1 MTTSLAELDSRVFL
15 SLAPAA
21 EYVDLNMVHN
31 AVIQRVNVRTMQSR
45 NSSVNVLLG
54 TSDEFT
60 PDTVDYDITALV
72 GKGIPCFI
80 ERRNV
85 VQDNVS
91 WWQNIRVVPL
101 SQLNDYVSMGA
112 FACAFYG
119 DETTSETA
127 QPTQYV
133 KFTFLPAG
141 VCRIRFDRDSQR
153 TSLNSDMLLPDN
165 LADLPVREAQNDLIP
180 AIQLAIQM
188 DMRRDEAGRQFS
200 SGIVAA
206 LQNVYAQNLMVIKE
220 LDALWRVYAYSD
232 RSKESNFNLPV
243 PNGQWLYVGGRN
255 RNWGGGGYGG
265 GY

>member
-1 MTTSLAELDSRVFL
+1 MSVNLAELDSRCYL
-15 SLAPAA
+15 SLAPAS
-21 EYVDLNMVHN
+21 EYIDLSMMHN
-31 AVIQRVNVRTMQSR
+31 AVVQRVNVRTMQSR
-45 NSSVNVLLG
+45 NSNANVLLG

-60 PDTVDYDITALV
+60 PDVIDYDITDLI

-80 ERRNV
+80 ETRQV
-85 VQDNVS
+85 AQENVS

-101 SQLNDYVSMGA
+101 SQLNDYMAMGA

-119 DETTSETA
+119 DETASETA

-141 VCRIRFDRDSQR
+141 VCRIRFDRDTQR
-153 TSLNSDMLLPDN
+153 TALSSDMLLPDN

-188 DMRRDEAGRQFS
+188 DMRRDEAGRPFAA
-200 SGIVAA
+200 GITAA
-206 LQNVYAQNLMVIKE
+206 LNNVFMQNEKVIRE
-220 LDALWRVYAYSD
+220 LDALWRNWAYTD
-232 RSKESNFNLPV
+232 RAKEANFNNPT

-255 RNWGGGGYGG
+255 RNWGNGGFGGGY
-265 GY
+265 